1 LTASERVLVT
11 GGAGFIGSH
20 TVDLLIK
27 RGVRV
32 SVVDDLS
39 SGRREHVHPAAEFHC
54 VDVASER
61 LDSVF
66 RTVQPTHVIHL
77 AAQTSVP
84 ASLKQPGLD
93 AQVNVMGTLNV
104 LERCVELGRR
114 AGRPPKVVVACSAAM
129 YGEPRYLPVDEEH
142 PRVPQSF
149 YGLHKSLILDYLR
162 LYHDHYGLPYTALVY
177 SNVYGPRQTHGS
189 VIGMFVEAA
198 LSGVTPLI
206 FGDGR
211 QTRDFIFVSDV
222 ARANHRALLA
232 ADGEVL
238 NISTGREVSINEL
251 CDIVATAA
259 SRPLR
264 PVYAPPRP
272 GDVRRSALSWRR
284 AGRLLNWRPAVQLR
298 EGVRR
303 TLADARASGGELEV
317 AAAGPRR
324 R

>member
-1 LTASERVLVT
+1 LKASERVLVT

-20 TVDLLIK
+20 TVALLIR
-27 RGVRV
+27 RGLRV
-32 SVVDDLS
+32 SVLDDLS
-39 SGRREHVHPAAEFHC
+39 SGRREYVHPAAEFHC
-54 VDVASER
+54 VDVASGG
-61 LDSVF
+61 LDPVF
-66 RTVQPTHVIHL
+66 RTIQPTHVIHL

-104 LERCVELGRR
+104 LESCVELGRR
-114 AGRPPKVVVACSAAM
+114 AGRPPKVVVACSAAI

-177 SNVYGPRQTHGS
+177 SNVYGPRQTQGG
-189 VIGMFVEAA
+189 VIGAFVEAA
-198 LSGVTPLI
+198 LSGGTPLI
-206 FGDGR
+206 YGDGR
-211 QTRDFIFVSDV
+211 QTRDFVFVSDV

-238 NISTGREVSINEL
+238 NISMGREVSINEL

-259 SRPLR
+259 ARPLR
-264 PVYAPPRP
+264 PTYAPSRP
-272 GDVRRSALSWRR
+272 GDVQRSALSCRK
-284 AGRLLNWRPAVQLR
+284 ACRLLNWRPAVPLH

-303 TLADARASGGELEV
+303 TLADVGPIGGELEV
-317 AAAGPRR
+317 AIARLR
-324 R
+324 QR